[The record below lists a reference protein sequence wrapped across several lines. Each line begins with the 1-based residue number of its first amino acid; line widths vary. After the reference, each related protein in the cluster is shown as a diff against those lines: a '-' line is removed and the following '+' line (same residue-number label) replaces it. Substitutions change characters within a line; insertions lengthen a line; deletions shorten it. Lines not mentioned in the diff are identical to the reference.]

1 MDEGRPGYTFIGP
14 GGGDRG
20 RVGRQR
26 PAKWRGIVGSWGA
39 KLAPVFGEKRGRWR
53 RGVASGP
60 TRERARGGREWR
72 RRGRFSAAMA
82 ATAAAGLR
90 LGMTGGVH
98 GSHLS
103 EREGGRGRLG
113 RQNRLEGERE
123 PSGPREEAGPRG
135 RERRGWAERGPKR
148 GKRILIVFF
157 LF

>member
-1 MDEGRPGYTFIGP
+1 
-14 GGGDRG
+14 
-20 RVGRQR
+20 
-26 PAKWRGIVGSWGA
+26 
-39 KLAPVFGEKRGRWR
+39 
-53 RGVASGP
+53 
-60 TRERARGGREWR
+60 
-72 RRGRFSAAMA
+72 
-82 ATAAAGLR
+82 
-90 LGMTGGVH
+90 MTGGVH

-157 LF
+157 LFKLV